1 MDSVVVVGL
10 VVLGIFILPFVLIQV
25 RNITSHKRFIRGFYS
40 RAEQLNLNITEKEQ
54 WNSSYCIGIDPNS
67 KSLLYMKKH
76 GGEIEEVIID
86 LTMMESCRVVS
97 RSRNVDGI
105 IVIDAIYLTLPF
117 QNSKTPEEQL
127 EFFNGNYHSFSS
139 SDLPLAEKWAALV
152 KSSIKLKV

>member
-25 RNITSHKRFIRGFYS
+25 RNITKHKRFIGSFYS
-40 RAEQLNLNITEKEQ
+40 KAEQLELNITEKEQ

-76 GGEIEEVIID
+76 GDEIEEVLVD
-86 LTMMESCRVVS
+86 LTKMDSCRVVS

-105 IVIDAIYLTLPF
+105 TVVDAIYLALPF
-117 QNSKTPEEQL
+117 QNSKTPEVQL
-127 EFFNGNYHSFSS
+127 EFFNGNYHSLSS
-139 SDLPLAEKWAALV
+139 SDLPLAEKWAALA
-152 KSSIKLKV
+152 KSSIK